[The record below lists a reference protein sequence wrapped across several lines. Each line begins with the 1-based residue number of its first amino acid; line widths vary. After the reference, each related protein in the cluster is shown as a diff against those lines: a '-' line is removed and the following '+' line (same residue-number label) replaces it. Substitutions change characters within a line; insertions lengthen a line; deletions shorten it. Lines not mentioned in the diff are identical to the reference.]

1 MASNGKFQIGN
12 PGKPVG
18 AVNKVSQ
25 KVRES
30 VLKFLE
36 NNIDTIQAD
45 FKTLNPKE
53 RLQFM
58 AELIPY
64 AAPKLQSI
72 SMDHSGDI
80 NLEITFKD
88 AE

>member
-1 MASNGKFQIGN
+1 MPIPFAKGN
-12 PGKPVG
+12 PGKPKG

-30 VLKFLE
+30 IVEFLE
-36 NNIDTIQAD
+36 NNVDQIQMDFDTL
-45 FKTLNPKE
+45 KPRE
-53 RLQFM
+53 RLDFI
-58 AELIPY
+58 ADLIPY

-72 SMDHSGDI
+72 QMDHSGDI
-80 NLEITFKD
+80 SLEITFKD